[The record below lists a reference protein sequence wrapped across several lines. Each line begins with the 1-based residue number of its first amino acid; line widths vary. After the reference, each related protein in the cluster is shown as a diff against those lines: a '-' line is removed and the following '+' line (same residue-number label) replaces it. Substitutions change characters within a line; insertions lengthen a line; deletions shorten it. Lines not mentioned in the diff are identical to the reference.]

1 MALEKAMFYD
11 PDDPSASSV
20 FVQFNPNSLSY
31 SYEKKTCT
39 EGAEKDGQAG
49 SQQSPLAAREQ
60 ARLSMRLFFN
70 TYVSETSHSDVRGEI
85 KPLRAFLCKT
95 EDKETA
101 NGKTVVFAWGTLA
114 YTGVMDS
121 FSVTY
126 QMFAAD
132 GTPVQAE
139 VSLSITGEDEEIG
152 QSSADQGGGGG
163 DDQTEQFEDVVDCSW
178 LFEE

>member
-11 PDDPSASSV
+11 PDDPSASPV
-20 FVQFNPNSLSY
+20 FVQFNPNSLTY
-31 SYEKKTCT
+31 SYDKKTYT
-39 EGAEKDGQAG
+39 EGAKKDGQAG

-70 TYVSETSHSDVRGEI
+70 TYDSENSHSDVRDEI

-114 YTGVMDS
+114 YRGTMDS
-121 FSVTY
+121 FSVSY

-139 VSLSITGEDEEIG
+139 ASLSITGEDEEIG
-152 QSSADQGGGGG
+152 QSSAGQGGGGQ
-163 DDQTEQFEDVVDCSW
+163 DDRAGQFEGVADCSW